1 MGVIVLPKLY
11 NPLLNVLRENSWK
24 TVTQQWLYL
33 VILKVFSYLDDST
46 ILWKHSLEI
55 IGKTWKR
62 FTLISAF
69 SDSNSY
75 KSGVSFKIGKSRKNY
90 PWTDLKHTAK
100 PLIQSP

>member
-55 IGKTWKR
+55 IGKTKEV
-62 FTLISAF
+62 
-69 SDSNSY
+69 Y
-75 KSGVSFKIGKSRKNY
+75 
-90 PWTDLKHTAK
+90 TDLC
-100 PLIQSP
+100 IQW